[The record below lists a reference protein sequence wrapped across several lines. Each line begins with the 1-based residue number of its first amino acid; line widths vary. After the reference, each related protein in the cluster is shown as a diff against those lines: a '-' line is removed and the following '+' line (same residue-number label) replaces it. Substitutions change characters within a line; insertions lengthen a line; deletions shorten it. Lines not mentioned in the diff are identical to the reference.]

1 MGLLSW
7 LSLNREASAETKSNI
22 HPPLPGLSQL
32 LSPHPGTG
40 PRAGSRLEVRILGCE
55 PRLGAQGS
63 PSPPCAPPAPR
74 GHSHKL
80 RWLLPVVPVH
90 LALLLT
96 VPCISG
102 MAEGDEAHEEE
113 ADGGWW

>member
-7 LSLNREASAETKSNI
+7 LSLNRAASAETKSNI
-22 HPPLPGLSQL
+22 HPSLPGLSQL
-32 LSPHPGTG
+32 LSPRPGTG
-40 PRAGSRLEVRILGCE
+40 PRAGSKLEVRILGCE
-55 PRLGAQGS
+55 

-102 MAEGDEAHEEE
+102 MAEGDKAHEEE